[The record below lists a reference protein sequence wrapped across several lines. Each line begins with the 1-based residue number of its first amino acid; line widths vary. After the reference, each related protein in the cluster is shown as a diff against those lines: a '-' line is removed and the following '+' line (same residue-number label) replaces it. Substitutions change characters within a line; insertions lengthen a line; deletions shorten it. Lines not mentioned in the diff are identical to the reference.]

1 MKSAICT
8 LFEGDYHYGVGA
20 LTNSLYHYGFRG
32 EIWVGYRGDLPP
44 WSKNIKSEGRYDQYQ
59 VAEGCYL
66 NFIKLDT
73 NYHLTNYKPDFML
86 DLWENYCQNAESLF
100 YFDPDII
107 VKSDWKYFEEW
118 VSYGIALCEDVTS
131 PVYSNHPLRL
141 GWRKFYEPLGFKM
154 QYETNL
160 YVNGGFI
167 GLTKDRQD
175 FLVQWSKIQELMATE
190 IGGLEKSNIGNQK
203 TSIFVNQSGRNFLF
217 SHTDQD
223 ALNITIM
230 FNNFD
235 YTFRGKEAMDIIPG
249 GYTMSH
255 AIGGVKPWRKKM
267 LLSFF
272 QTGSRPRLT
281 DRLFWQFSDSPI
293 SLYSFLGLRLK
304 QFDLFLASVFGRYL
318 G

>member
-1 MKSAICT
+1 
-8 LFEGDYHYGVGA
+8 
-20 LTNSLYHYGFRG
+20 
-32 EIWVGYRGDLPP
+32 
-44 WSKNIKSEGRYDQYQ
+44 
-59 VAEGCYL
+59 
-66 NFIKLDT
+66 
-73 NYHLTNYKPDFML
+73 ML
-86 DLWENYCQNAESLF
+86 DLWKNYCDVADALF
-100 YFDPDII
+100 YFDPDIV

-118 VSYGIALCEDVTS
+118 VSYGIALCEDIIS
-131 PVYSNHPLRL
+131 PVYSNHPLRM
-141 GWRKFYEPLGFKM
+141 GWRKFYELLGFKV

-167 GLTKDRQD
+167 GLTKDREE
-175 FLVQWSKIQELMATE
+175 FLVQWVKIQELMATE

-203 TSIFVNQSGRNFLF
+203 TRIFMNNLNRNFLF

-267 LLSFF
+267 LLSLL

-281 DRLFWQFSDSPI
+281 DKLYWQSVTYPIQLYTLFN
-293 SLYSFLGLRLK
+293 LRLK
-304 QFDLFLASVFGRYL
+304 QFDLLLSSILGRYL